1 MSNPLQA
8 HHLSAREQESSVR
21 PGAIVLGVMFTLC
34 INGFDPIS
42 RYLIHSSSFTHSQ
55 MPFALLV
62 GLLLLGYLYNPLVRG
77 RFPNLALTR
86 RDMAAV
92 LAIGFLG
99 TTVPTPGQRFV
110 AVISAPDY
118 YASPEN
124 EWPPTHCPICNAG
137 CSPAMSAM
145 VLGCSIAGWFP
156 VRLCPGR
163 YGLGRSSGGS
173 ACSSRS
179 CWPVSASPSF

>member
-1 MSNPLQA
+1 MGNPSQA
-8 HHLSAREQESSVR
+8 HHLPTGDPKPGQSSVR
-21 PGAIVLGVMFTLC
+21 PGVIVLGVLLTSC

-77 RFPNLALTR
+77 RFPGLALTR
-86 RDMAAV
+86 QDLAAV

-99 TTVPTPGQRFV
+99 TTVPTLAQRFV

-124 EWPPTHCPICNAG
+124 EWPTYTLPN
-137 CSPAMSAM
+137 
-145 VLGCSIAGWFP
+145 LQ
-156 VRLCPGR
+156 R
-163 YGLGRSSGGS
+163 
-173 ACSSRS
+173 
-179 CWPVSASPSF
+179 